1 MPTRETIPL
10 VAEAMGA
17 TTYEESVDDDSLPAP
32 SKRVQRKLVNAPQ
45 EDVDTDPE
53 YMEYQGSVLSLY
65 DSCINQVMIIIVHYQ
80 IK

>member
-17 TTYEESVDDDSLPAP
+17 ATYEESVDDDTVAAP
-32 SKRVQRKLVNAPQ
+32 SKRVQRKLVAAPQ

-53 YMEYQGSVLSLY
+53 YMEYQGLSHRLF
-65 DSCINQVMIIIVHYQ
+65 
-80 IK
+80 